1 LLWAG
6 PFILLIAG
14 VALLI
19 SNLRKRRQVVADAP
33 LSTDESDRLQSLLD
47 ADAKSA
53 GKNSGGEVKSS

>member
-14 VALLI
+14 VTLLM
-19 SNLRKRRQVVADAP
+19 SNLRKRKQEIADAP